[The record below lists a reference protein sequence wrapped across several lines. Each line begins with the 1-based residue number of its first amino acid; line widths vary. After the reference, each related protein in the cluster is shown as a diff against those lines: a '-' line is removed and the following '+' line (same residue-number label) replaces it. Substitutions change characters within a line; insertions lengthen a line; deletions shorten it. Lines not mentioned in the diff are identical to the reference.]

1 MNEIKQLI
9 NTLQYIQMCAEQIIL
24 DIENIKTSDILTGQV
39 KCADKPNKELTQD
52 ILKDIF

>member
-24 DIENIKTSDILTGQV
+24 DIENIKTNAILTGQV